1 VETTRRIDPARSR
14 VKHIVN
20 VAELWRYPVKSM
32 GGEQLQAVLLEQDG
46 LVGDRVV
53 HVEDPRGHVITSR
66 THPRL
71 LAFRATL
78 GLDGEP
84 VINGRPWG
92 DPKVASAVAAAAGD
106 GARLMRDE
114 SLDRFDVLPLL
125 IATDGAIE
133 ALGVDRRRLR
143 PNIVIAGVPGLA
155 ERGWPGRL
163 LRIGEALVSVAEL
176 RRRCVMTTFDPDTLV
191 QDPSVLRRIAKEFG
205 GTMALDCDVVEA
217 GRVAVGDRV
226 ELL

>member
-1 VETTRRIDPARSR
+1 
-14 VKHIVN
+14 
-20 VAELWRYPVKSM
+20 M

-53 HVEDPRGHVITSR
+53 HVEDAGGHVITSR

-84 VINGRPWG
+84 AVNGRPWD

-125 IATDGAIE
+125 VATDGAIE

-143 PNIVIAGVPGLA
+143 PNIVIAGVLGLA

>member
-1 VETTRRIDPARSR
+1 MA
-14 VKHIVN
+14 
-20 VAELWRYPVKSM
+20 
-32 GGEQLQAVLLEQDG
+32 GEELQAVVLNRDG
-46 LVGDRVV
+46 MVGDRVV
-53 HVEDPRGHVITSR
+53 HVEDAHGHVITSR

-78 GLDGEP
+78 GRDGAP
-84 VINGRPWG
+84 LIDGRPWS

-143 PNIVIAGVPGLA
+143 PNILIADVPGLA

-163 LRIGEALVSVAEL
+163 LRIGEALVSVAKL
-176 RRRCVMTTFDPDTLV
+176 RRRCVMTTFDPDTQA

-205 GTMALDCDVVEA
+205 GTMALDCDVVET

-226 ELL
+226 ELR

>member
-1 VETTRRIDPARSR
+1 MAGE
-14 VKHIVN
+14 
-20 VAELWRYPVKSM
+20 ELR
-32 GGEQLQAVLLEQDG
+32 AVVLNRDG

-53 HVEDPRGHVITSR
+53 HVKDPHGRVITSR

-78 GLDGEP
+78 GRDGEP
-84 VINGRPWG
+84 LIDGQPWS

-106 GARLMRDE
+106 GARLVRDE

-143 PNIVIAGVPGLA
+143 PNILIGDVPGLA
-155 ERGWPGRL
+155 EREWPGRH
-163 LRIGEALVSVAEL
+163 LRIGEVLVSVATL
-176 RRRCVMTTFDPDTLV
+176 RRRCVMTTFDPDT
-191 QDPSVLRRIAKEFG
+191 QAQNPSVLRRIAKEFG
-205 GTMALDCDVVEA
+205 GTMALDCDVVEG
-217 GRVAVGDRV
+217 GRIAVGDRV